1 MPTRLVHFLCRTAL
15 YCFHLYIKGVPT
27 VLKKTVLLL
36 ITLLFA
42 VGSHLR
48 PCCDYTLG
56 GVPIAAGFAPG
67 TARQAELTV
76 RDAAEEILREGAPL
90 PAFQKHTRLRFKRPS
105 EDMRVLTDA
114 LLRATDGIVRR
125 DEVRVEG
132 VRLGWVADGEALREA
147 LHEYITNTL
156 PAWASDGVLSRELG
170 IRRLYTRDGYLTA
183 QSDMVLLVTGAAPVF
198 YYDQTGRYARA

>member
-1 MPTRLVHFLCRTAL
+1 M
-15 YCFHLYIKGVPT
+15 
-27 VLKKTVLLL
+27 LKKTILLL
-36 ITLLFA
+36 MALLFA

-48 PCCDYTLG
+48 PCYDYTIG

-67 TARQAELTV
+67 AARQAELAV
-76 RDAAEEILREGAPL
+76 LDAAEEILRESASL
-90 PAFQKHTRLRFKRPS
+90 PAFQKHLRLRFKRPS

-132 VRLGWVADGEALREA
+132 VRLGWVSDGEALREA
-147 LHEYITNTL
+147 LHEYIMNTL
-156 PAWASDGVLSRELG
+156 PVWASGGVLSRELG

-183 QSDMVLLVTGAAPVF
+183 KGDMVLLVTGAAPVF